1 MLLSELS
8 HAATIVEAMP
18 CHSTMALGKNSA
30 MQGEPNSPIVFNPK
44 RCTKDRVT
52 KNKVVEK
59 YLGTVAR
66 CHDGDKV
73 AKRDKVAKTKLRRR
87 REREQNRARVL
98 IFLNVCSTSVFNTKL
113 MLTKWCTI
121 YFLEETD
128 INLSYVN
135 IDFLKTDVNELTLK
149 SVFEKLMLTWL
160 R

>member
-18 CHSTMALGKNSA
+18 CHSAMALGKNSA
-30 MQGEPNSPIVFNPK
+30 MQDAQKTEL
-44 RCTKDRVT
+44 R

-87 REREQNRARVL
+87 RREREQNRARVL
-98 IFLNVCSTSVFNTKL
+98 IFLNKYNPNEKGQYVKGRMPRVSYQTNKISPVTAIMEVKPNGLHYLHDKTFSTN
-113 MLTKWCTI
+113 
-121 YFLEETD
+121 
-128 INLSYVN
+128 
-135 IDFLKTDVNELTLK
+135 
-149 SVFEKLMLTWL
+149 
-160 R
+160 